1 MIFRFKRSW
10 STVAK
15 AVAFLGL
22 AALAQAQ
29 NCSNASWV
37 GTHFFLVSG
46 TGPNSTGTLTVPY
59 VQLGKLVA
67 DGKGKTSGTAT
78 EDANGFVVQLSL
90 TGTYSVNADCSGTQ
104 TLTITPA
111 GAKSRVST
119 STFQLI
125 EGGRQKITATV
136 DPGYV
141 ITGQAYRAWAEEPSV
156 CSDGS
161 LIGSYGFLGAG
172 PAIGTGSP
180 TSIAGGIAF
189 DGKGGYA
196 YKLTLGDAS
205 ATSGQS
211 GQGTYTVTSDC
222 SGTAKAS
229 GGTDDVFAIVE
240 GGNVLHMSAA
250 AGTLSYGIMQPESLS
265 SVLPQVAFGGGW
277 YTALYFSN
285 TTSSEVSFTVTFT
298 ADNGSP
304 LDVPALGGSST
315 EVKVQALGTAIVEL
329 PNSGSLVEG
338 YAAFT
343 MAPGV
348 TGYGV
353 FRQTVGGQSQEA
365 VVPFAT
371 ANANSSTIIWDD
383 TSYTTAVAIVNAGS
397 TAATISIN
405 LTDSNGNAVG
415 TSTLNLAA
423 HHKTEAVLR
432 TLPGLS
438 GMAGLRG
445 KAIFSATSGNVA
457 VLGLRANGSAFT
469 SIPATQ

>member
-1 MIFRFKRSW
+1 MIFRPNRLS
-10 STVAK
+10 SLAAK
-15 AVAFLGL
+15 AIAFLGL
-22 AALAQAQ
+22 AAFAQAQ

-67 DGKGKTSGTAT
+67 DGTGKISGTAT

-90 TGTYSVNADCSGTQ
+90 TGTYTVNADCSGTQ

-119 STFQLI
+119 STFQLVA
-125 EGGRQKITATV
+125 GGRQKITATS

-141 ITGQAYRAWAEEPSV
+141 ITGQAYPAWTEAPGV

-172 PAIGTGSP
+172 PALPAASP
-180 TSIAGGIAF
+180 TSISGGVTF
-189 DGKGGYA
+189 DGKGGYT
-196 YKLTLGDAS
+196 YKFSLSDAS
-205 ATSGQS
+205 ATSAQS
-211 GQGTYTVTSDC
+211 GQGTYTVASDC
-222 SGTAKAS
+222 SGNAKAP
-229 GGTDDVFAIVE
+229 GGTDDVLAIIQD
-240 GGNVLHMSAA
+240 GSVLHMSAA
-250 AGTLSYGIMQPESLS
+250 AGTLSYGISRPESLS

-285 TTSSEVSFTVTFT
+285 ATGTEVSFTVTFT

-304 LDVPALGGSST
+304 LDVPGLGGSST
-315 EVKVQALGTAIVEL
+315 VVKVPALGTAIIEL
-329 PNSGSLVEG
+329 PDSGSLVEG

-371 ANANSSTIIWDD
+371 ANANSSTLIWDD
-383 TSYTTAVAIVNAGS
+383 SRYTTGVAIVNAGS
-397 TAATISIN
+397 SAATITIS
-405 LTDSNGNAVG
+405 LTDNNGNAVG
-415 TSTLNLAA
+415 TSTLDLGA
-423 HHKTEAVLR
+423 HHKTEAILR

-445 KAIFSATSGNVA
+445 KAVFSATSGNVA

-469 SIPATQ
+469 SIPANP

>member
-1 MIFRFKRSW
+1 MIFRFSRWW

-15 AVAFLGL
+15 AVALLGL
-22 AALAQAQ
+22 AAVAQAQ

-67 DGKGKTSGTAT
+67 DGKGKISGTAT
-78 EDANGFVVQLSL
+78 EDANGFVVQLTL
-90 TGTYSVNADCSGTQ
+90 TGTYAVNADCSGTQ
-104 TLTITPA
+104 ALTITPA

-119 STFQLI
+119 STFQLVD
-125 EGGRQKITATV
+125 GGQQKISATA
-136 DPGYV
+136 DSGYV
-141 ITGQAYRAWAEEPSV
+141 ITGRSYRAWAEEPGV
-156 CSDGS
+156 CTDGS

-172 PAIGTGSP
+172 PAIATGSP
-180 TSIAGGIAF
+180 TSIAGGITF
-189 DGKGGYA
+189 DGKGGYT
-196 YKLTLGDAS
+196 YKFTLGDPSAS
-205 ATSGQS
+205 GSAS
-211 GQGTYTVTSDC
+211 GQGSYSVSSDC
-222 SGTAKAS
+222 SGTATAA
-229 GGTDDVFAIVE
+229 GGTNDVFAIVE
-240 GGNVLHMSAA
+240 GGDILHMSAA

-304 LDVPALGGSST
+304 LDVSALGGSST
-315 EVKVQALGTAIVEL
+315 EVKVPALGTAIVEL

-371 ANANSSTIIWDD
+371 ANANSSTIIWDE
-383 TSYTTAVAIVNAGS
+383 TSYTTGVAIVNAGS
-397 TAATISIN
+397 AAAAISIN
-405 LTDSNGNAVG
+405 VSDNNGNTIG
-415 TSTLNLAA
+415 TSTLHLAA
-423 HHKTEAVLR
+423 HQKTEAVLR

-445 KAIFSATSGNVA
+445 KAVFSATSGNVA